1 MDRLIRSGLFWLCH
15 QHRYHRRECV
25 LRNNAHLLVRS
36 VLNGVFHKH
45 FHRGKAQRFR
55 LRQIRLAK
63 LFRQDITP
71 GNTAAFKIHNVMQ
84 TARRARASIGER
96 FYYRIA
102 FGGYLLSYR

>member
-1 MDRLIRSGLFWLCH
+1 
-15 QHRYHRRECV
+15 
-25 LRNNAHLLVRS
+25 
-36 VLNGVFHKH
+36 
-45 FHRGKAQRFR
+45 
-55 LRQIRLAK
+55 